1 MDGMLAP
8 TETNGAFHVPST
20 SQLYFYVNTTPYEL
34 SNPAPDTTLLQFLR
48 DQGLTGTKL
57 GCAEGG
63 CGACTVV
70 VARYDPAISQ
80 VEHRSANACL
90 QPLCGL
96 DGCQV
101 ITIEGIGSVRHPHP
115 IQERLALL
123 HGSQCGFCTPGIA
136 MSLYALLRN
145 NPTPTLHDIEDGF
158 DGNLCRCTG
167 YRPILDVAKTF
178 AQPAPAPEP
187 VAASTCQHP
196 PSNQPCPSTDEA
208 GATGCSSASGCPALV
223 DIEDLSP
230 VHPLQG
236 RTFQSYCPTSELAF
250 PRELTQYAERW
261 HAQRTTPELHVY
273 RGDHGLQFYR
283 PATLAQL
290 LAIKHRHPTCKLL
303 SGNTEVG
310 IETKFKGQ
318 SYPIRAYVG
327 AIPQLQV
334 VTFSDTGLTV
344 GANLTLT
351 KLESVLKEAVDTLD
365 ASTTAVFR
373 ALLANLA
380 WFAGRQIR
388 NVATLAGN
396 IATASPIS
404 DLNPVLVAGNA
415 TLMVESQADGTR
427 SIPLR
432 EFFLGYRKTALK
444 PNEVLV
450 AVYIPYSEPN
460 QHVQAFK
467 QAKRKDDDI
476 AIANAGLSVHLRPGQ
491 KAGQWVVQAACLAF
505 GGMGPTTVQ
514 AKAAAEWLVGQTWDD
529 SGTLDGLTHACRQ
542 ELQLE
547 YTVPGGMA
555 EYRTALA
562 MSFVFKFWH
571 IVTDSLGLP
580 TGAPTP
586 SHPMVDIPRELS
598 HGMQYY
604 QMTQSPQGI
613 VGQALPHLSALKQVT
628 GQARYVDDI
637 PKYQGELYGALVLA
651 QHARARI
658 TAVDASALQSIK
670 GVVGF
675 YTHKD
680 VPGSNCFGPVVRD
693 EVIFAEEDV
702 NFAGQIIGIVAAR
715 DQTTA
720 QRAAKAV
727 VVQYDVLE
735 PVLTIDEAIAHQSFF
750 DDAKVLARGD
760 LAKGFERA
768 DHIFEGEYRVGGQ
781 EHFYLETQAAL
792 VVPKGEDDEYDVF
805 CSTQNPTETQR
816 FVASVLGVPLNRV
829 VSHVKRLGGGF
840 GGKESRTGPLMCSL
854 AVASCHTR
862 RPIRCM
868 LDRDED
874 MVISGQRHS
883 FLGRWKVGVTK
894 AGKILALD
902 IDLYSNGGH
911 SRDLSVSVM
920 ERAITHVDNVYY
932 IPHFRATGRVCRT
945 NIHSNTAFRG
955 FGGPQGMFMT
965 ESWIREVADQ
975 LGMPVETVQAL
986 NFYREGQTTPF
997 NQPLTDWHF
1006 KATWDQVW
1014 HSAQYQA
1021 RRQAIDAFNQTSRW
1035 KKRGLAIVPTKF
1047 GISFTTR
1054 FLNQAAALVHIYTD
1068 GSVLLTHG
1076 GTEMGQ
1082 GLHTKMVQICA
1093 EELGV
1098 PVEQVHISETATST
1112 VSNTSAT
1119 AASAS
1124 SDMNG
1129 MAILD
1134 ACNQLN
1140 ARLAPVRDRLPPGA
1154 SLAAVAQ
1161 AAYLDRI
1168 NLSAN
1173 GFYKTPDIGFDWAT
1187 GTGQLYFYFTVGTA
1201 ITEVELDVL
1210 TGDHVVRRTD
1220 IAMDVGRS
1228 LNPAIDVGQIEGAF
1242 VQGMG
1247 WCTMEETLFFPNG
1260 NLFTRGP
1267 GNYKIPGFRDTP
1279 RDFRVQILRN
1289 LTYTNLK
1296 TIRGSKGIGE
1306 PPLFLGS
1313 SVLFAL
1319 RDALKAA
1326 RADHNVDAPLRLH
1339 SPATAELLRLACQ
1352 DPIVQ
1357 ACAVKPQAKAKPW
1370 ALRV

>member
-1 MDGMLAP
+1 MLKPAK
-8 TETNGAFHVPST
+8 TNDTHQLPSS
-20 SQLYFYVNTTPYEL
+20 SQLFLYVNTTPYEL
-34 SNPAPDTTLLQFLR
+34 SNPAPNTTLLQFLR

-70 VARYDPAISQ
+70 VARYDPVIRQ
-80 VEHRSANACL
+80 VEHWSTNACL
-90 QPLCGL
+90 QPLCSL

-101 ITIEGIGSVRHPHP
+101 ITIEGIGTVHQPHP
-115 IQERLALL
+115 VQERLALL

-145 NPTPTLHDIEDGF
+145 NPTPTLYEVEDGF

-167 YRPILDVAKTF
+167 YRPILDAAKTF
-178 AQPAPAPEP
+178 AQPSSMASSEP
-187 VAASTCQHP
+187 VASPACQH
-196 PSNQPCPSTDEA
+196 QAGGHPCRPNDQT
-208 GATGCSSASGCPALV
+208 GTTGCGRASGCHTLV

-236 RTFQSYCPTSELAF
+236 RTFEPYNPTNELAF
-250 PRELTQYAERW
+250 PLELTQYAERY
-261 HAQRTTPELHVY
+261 HTQLTAPELRVY
-273 RGDHGLQFYR
+273 RGDQGLVFYR

-290 LAIKHRHPTCKLL
+290 LEIKHRHPTCKLL

-318 SYPIRAYVG
+318 PYPIRAYVG
-327 AIPQLQV
+327 AIPQLQEV
-334 VTFSDTGLTV
+334 NFSDTGLTV

-351 KLESVLKEAVDTLD
+351 KLESVLKEAMDTLD
-365 ASTTAVFR
+365 ASTTAVFQ
-373 ALLANLA
+373 ALLTNLA

-415 TLMVESQADGTR
+415 TLTVQSHADGTR
-427 SIPLR
+427 SIPMR

-444 PNEVLV
+444 PDEVLV
-450 AVYIPYSEPN
+450 AVHLPYSEPN

-476 AIANAGLSVHLRPGQ
+476 AIANAGLSVHLRPGSTS
-491 KAGQWVVQAACLAF
+491 GQWVVQAACLAF
-505 GGMGPTTVQ
+505 GGMGPTTIQ
-514 AKAAAEWLVGQTWDD
+514 AKATAEWLVGQTWND
-529 SGTLDGLTHACRQ
+529 SGTLDGLVRACRQ
-542 ELQLE
+542 ELQLD
-547 YTVPGGMA
+547 YAVPGGMA

-562 MSFVFKFWH
+562 MSFAFKFWH
-571 IVTDSLGLP
+571 IITDGLVK
-580 TGAPTP
+580 TNGATAP
-586 SHPMVDIPRELS
+586 HPMADIPREPS
-598 HGMQYY
+598 QGMQYY
-604 QMTQSPQGI
+604 QMAQSPQQI

-651 QHARARI
+651 QHARAKI
-658 TAVDASALQSIK
+658 ISIDASALQTIK

-680 VPGSNCFGPVVRD
+680 VPGSNLFGPVVQD
-693 EVIFAEEDV
+693 EVIFAEEDI
-702 NFAGQIIGIVAAR
+702 NFSGQIIGIVAAH
-715 DQTTA
+715 DQTIA

-727 VVQYDVLE
+727 VVQYDVLD
-735 PVLTIDEAIAHQSFF
+735 PILTIGDAITHQSFF
-750 DDAKVLARGD
+750 GDAKVLERGD
-760 LAKGFERA
+760 IAEGFRQA

-781 EHFYLETQAAL
+781 EHFYLETQATL
-792 VVPKGEDDEYDVF
+792 VVPKGEDDEYDVYS
-805 CSTQNPTETQR
+805 STQNPTEAQH
-816 FVASVLGVPLNRV
+816 FVASVLGVPFNRV
-829 VSHVKRLGGGF
+829 VCHVKRLGGAF
-840 GGKESRTGPLMCSL
+840 GGKESRACPLTCSL
-854 AVASCHTR
+854 AVASYHTR

-874 MVISGQRHS
+874 MMISGQRHS

-902 IDLYSNGGH
+902 IELYNNGGH
-911 SRDLSVSVM
+911 SQDLSVSVM

-932 IPHFRATGRVCRT
+932 IPHFRAIGRVCRT

-965 ESWIREVADQ
+965 ESWIREVADRLQ
-975 LGMPVETVQAL
+975 MPVETLQTL
-986 NFYREGQTTPF
+986 NFYQQGQTTPY

-1021 RRQAIDAFNQTSRW
+1021 RRQAIDAFNRTSRW

-1047 GISFTTR
+1047 GISFTER

-1098 PVEQVHISETATST
+1098 PVDQVYINETA
-1112 VSNTSAT
+1112 SNTVINASPT

-1129 MAILD
+1129 MAVLD

-1140 ARLAPVRDRLPPGA
+1140 ARLAPIRDRLPPGA
-1154 SLAAVAQ
+1154 SLTAVAK
-1161 AAYLDRI
+1161 AAYFDRI
-1168 NLSAN
+1168 NLTAN

-1187 GTGQLYFYFTVGTA
+1187 KTGQMFFYFTVGTA
-1201 ITEVELDVL
+1201 ISEVELDVL

-1247 WCTMEETLFFPNG
+1247 WCTLEETLFFPNG
-1260 NLFTRGP
+1260 SLFTRGP

-1289 LTYTNLK
+1289 LTYTHLK

-1313 SVLFAL
+1313 AVLFAL
-1319 RDALKAA
+1319 RDAIKAA
-1326 RADHNVDAPLRLH
+1326 RADHNIETPIRLH

-1357 ACAVKPQAKAKPW
+1357 ACAVKPQAKAKAW